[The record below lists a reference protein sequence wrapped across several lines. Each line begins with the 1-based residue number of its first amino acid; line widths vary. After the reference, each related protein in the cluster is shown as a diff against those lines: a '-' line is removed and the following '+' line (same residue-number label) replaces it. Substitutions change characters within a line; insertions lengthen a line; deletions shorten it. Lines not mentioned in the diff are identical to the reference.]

1 MNFPV
6 FISTYL
12 EEALTKAGFASV
24 DALSQIK
31 ASSDSKFG
39 DYQFNG
45 SMGLAKEAKVSPRKV
60 AEKIVEFFALP
71 DVLEPVEIAG
81 PGFLN
86 LRIRPQWLAEKIQ
99 EMAAD
104 PRLGVLKP
112 EKVKTFVIDFSSPN
126 VAKPMHVGHLRST
139 ILGDSLA
146 RTLRF
151 FGHTV
156 ITDNHLG
163 DWGTQ
168 FGIILHGY
176 KHMLDEK
183 AFQNEPVK
191 ELARLYVEVRK
202 LFKTPEEI
210 AKGIVDP
217 VQNACRDETA
227 KMHKG
232 DQTNLEL
239 WRKFMPV
246 CLGEIDL
253 VYQRLGVHF
262 DHTYGESFY
271 QPFLNK
277 VVQDLSASGLAR
289 ESEGALAIFLTED
302 ATPALVRKSDGAFT
316 YMTTDLATIQYR
328 VEQWK
333 PDAILYVVD
342 SRQSLHF
349 SQLFQIAQ
357 QWLGQQT
364 RLEHIS
370 FGSVLGADRKPIKT
384 RSGDAVASLDQL
396 LDEAVRLAKEVY
408 QAAYHQEGETQ
419 SKESLE
425 DLSRVGDVVGI
436 GAVKYADLCQNRTSD
451 YVFNWEKMMAMEGN
465 TATYMQYAYARNR
478 SIFRKGELN
487 PDNYRNALIPVLL
500 ETAEERGLALQLF
513 RFEEAL
519 TLALVDYKPSLITSY
534 LWDVAKAYS
543 VFFQNCPVLKAPNE
557 GIRQSRLLLCD
568 LTARVLKQ
576 GLELLG
582 ISVLEKM

>member
-86 LRIRPQWLAEKIQ
+86 LRIKTQWLAEKIQ
-99 EMAAD
+99 QMAAD

-210 AKGIVDP
+210 AKGVVDP

-289 ESEGALAIFLTED
+289 ESEGALAIFLNED
-302 ATPALVRKSDGAFT
+302 ATPALIRKSDGAFT

-425 DLSRVGDVVGI
+425 NLSRVGDVVGI

-487 PDNYRNALIPVLL
+487 PDNYRNASIPVLL
-500 ETAEERGLALQLF
+500 DTAEERGLALQLF

-582 ISVLEKM
+582 ISVLENM

>member
-12 EEALTKAGFASV
+12 EEALSKAGFSSADV
-24 DALSQIK
+24 LSQIK

-86 LRIRPQWLAEKIQ
+86 LRIKPQWLAQKIQ

-210 AKGIVDP
+210 AKGVIDP

-239 WRKFMPV
+239 WRKFMPL

-253 VYQRLGVHF
+253 VYQRLGVRF

-425 DLSRVGDVVGI
+425 DLNRVGDVVGI

-478 SIFRKGELN
+478 SIFRKGEFN
-487 PDNYRNALIPVLL
+487 PDNYRNASIPVLL
-500 ETAEERGLALQLF
+500 DTAEERGLALQLF
-513 RFEEAL
+513 RFEEAI

>member
-12 EEALTKAGFASV
+12 EEALSKAGFASV

-86 LRIRPQWLAEKIQ
+86 LRIKTQWLAEKIQ
-99 EMAAD
+99 QMAVD

-151 FGHTV
+151 LGHTV

-210 AKGIVDP
+210 AKGVVDP

-239 WRKFMPV
+239 WRKFMPL

-253 VYQRLGVHF
+253 VYQRLGVRF

-302 ATPALVRKSDGAFT
+302 ATPALV
-316 YMTTDLATIQYR
+316 
-328 VEQWK
+328 
-333 PDAILYVVD
+333 
-342 SRQSLHF
+342 
-349 SQLFQIAQ
+349 QI
-357 QWLGQQT
+357 G
-364 RLEHIS
+364 R
-370 FGSVLGADRKPIKT
+370 
-384 RSGDAVASLDQL
+384 ASC
-396 LDEAVRLAKEVY
+396 R
-408 QAAYHQEGETQ
+408 
-419 SKESLE
+419 
-425 DLSRVGDVVGI
+425 
-436 GAVKYADLCQNRTSD
+436 
-451 YVFNWEKMMAMEGN
+451 
-465 TATYMQYAYARNR
+465 
-478 SIFRKGELN
+478 
-487 PDNYRNALIPVLL
+487 
-500 ETAEERGLALQLF
+500 ER
-513 RFEEAL
+513 
-519 TLALVDYKPSLITSY
+519 
-534 LWDVAKAYS
+534 
-543 VFFQNCPVLKAPNE
+543 C
-557 GIRQSRLLLCD
+557 
-568 LTARVLKQ
+568 
-576 GLELLG
+576 
-582 ISVLEKM
+582 

>member
-1 MNFPV
+1 M
-6 FISTYL
+6 
-12 EEALTKAGFASV
+12 

-86 LRIRPQWLAEKIQ
+86 LRIKPQWLAEKIQ

-425 DLSRVGDVVGI
+425 DLDRVGDVVGI

-487 PDNYRNALIPVLL
+487 PDNYRNASIPVLL
-500 ETAEERGLALQLF
+500 DTVEERALALQLF

-543 VFFQNCPVLKAPNE
+543 GFFQNCPVLKAPNE

>member
-12 EEALTKAGFASV
+12 EKALSKAGFSSADV
-24 DALSQIK
+24 LSQIK

-86 LRIRPQWLAEKIQ
+86 LRIKPQWLAQKIQ

-151 FGHTV
+151 LGHTV

-176 KHMLDEK
+176 KNMLDEK

-210 AKGIVDP
+210 AKGVIDP

-239 WRKFMPV
+239 WRKFMPL

-253 VYQRLGVHF
+253 VYQRLGVRF

-277 VVQDLSASGLAR
+277 VVQDVSASGLAR

-408 QAAYHQEGETQ
+408 QGAYHQEGETQ

-425 DLSRVGDVVGI
+425 DLNRVGDVVGI

-478 SIFRKGELN
+478 SIFRKGEFN
-487 PDNYRNALIPVLL
+487 PDNYRNASIPVLL
-500 ETAEERGLALQLF
+500 DTAEERGLALQLF
-513 RFEEAL
+513 RFEEAI

>member
-1 MNFPV
+1 M
-6 FISTYL
+6 
-12 EEALTKAGFASV
+12 

-86 LRIRPQWLAEKIQ
+86 LRIKTQWLAEKIQ
-99 EMAAD
+99 QMAVD

-151 FGHTV
+151 LGHTV

-202 LFKTPEEI
+202 LFKSAEEI
-210 AKGIVDP
+210 AKGVIDP

-239 WRKFMPV
+239 WRKFMPL

-277 VVQDLSASGLAR
+277 VVQDLSSSGLAR

-425 DLSRVGDVVGI
+425 DLNRVGDVVGI

-478 SIFRKGELN
+478 SIFRKGEFN
-487 PDNYRNALIPVLL
+487 PDNYRNASIPVLL
-500 ETAEERGLALQLF
+500 DTAEERGLALQLF
-513 RFEEAL
+513 RFEEAI

>member
-1 MNFPV
+1 MDV
-6 FISTYL
+6 
-12 EEALTKAGFASV
+12 
-24 DALSQIK
+24 LSQIR
-31 ASSDSKFG
+31 ASTDSKFG

-45 SMGLAKEAKVSPRKV
+45 SMGLAKEAKIPPRKV

-71 DVLEPVEIAG
+71 EVLEPVEIAG

-86 LRIRPQWLAEKIQ
+86 LRIKAQWLAEKIQ
-99 EMAAD
+99 KMAAD
-104 PRLGVLKP
+104 PRLGVLTPK
-112 EKVKTFVIDFSSPN
+112 KIKTFVIDFSSPN

-176 KHMLDEK
+176 KNMLDEE
-183 AFQNEPVK
+183 AFKKEPVK

-210 AKGIVDP
+210 AKGVVDP

-227 KMHKG
+227 KLHKG

-253 VYQRLGVHF
+253 VYQRLGVKF

-271 QPFLNK
+271 QPFLDK
-277 VVQDLSASGLAR
+277 VVKDLSASGLAR

-302 ATPALVRKSDGAFT
+302 STPALVRKSDGAFT

-328 VEQWK
+328 VEKWK

-349 SQLFQIAQ
+349 SQLFQIAH

-364 RLEHIS
+364 HLEHVS

-384 RSGDAVASLDQL
+384 RSGDAVASLNQL

-487 PDNYRNALIPVLL
+487 PDSYRNDSIPVLL
-500 ETAEERGLALQLF
+500 DTAEERGLALQLF

-519 TLALVDYKPSLITSY
+519 TLALFDYKPSQITSY
-534 LWDVAKAYS
+534 LWDLAKAYS

-557 GIRQSRLLLCD
+557 GVRQSRLLLCD

>member
-12 EEALTKAGFASV
+12 EEALSKAGFSSADV
-24 DALSQIK
+24 LSQIK

-86 LRIRPQWLAEKIQ
+86 LRIKPQWLAQKIQ

-151 FGHTV
+151 LGHTV

-210 AKGIVDP
+210 AKGVIDP

-239 WRKFMPV
+239 WRKFMPL

-253 VYQRLGVHF
+253 VYQRLGVRF

-425 DLSRVGDVVGI
+425 DLNRVGDVVGI

-478 SIFRKGELN
+478 SIFRKGEFN
-487 PDNYRNALIPVLL
+487 PDNYRNASIPVLL
-500 ETAEERGLALQLF
+500 DTAEERGLALQLF
-513 RFEEAL
+513 RFEEAI
-519 TLALVDYKPSLITSY
+519 TFALVDYKPSLITSY

>member
-86 LRIRPQWLAEKIQ
+86 LRIKPQWLAQKIQ

-151 FGHTV
+151 LGHTV

-176 KHMLDEK
+176 KNMLDEK

-210 AKGIVDP
+210 AKGVIDP

-239 WRKFMPV
+239 WRKFMPL

-253 VYQRLGVHF
+253 VYQRLGVRF

-289 ESEGALAIFLTED
+289 ESEGALAIFLNED

-328 VEQWK
+328 AEQWK

-425 DLSRVGDVVGI
+425 DLNRVGDVVGI

-478 SIFRKGELN
+478 SIFRKGEFN
-487 PDNYRNALIPVLL
+487 PDNYRNASIPVLL
-500 ETAEERGLALQLF
+500 DTAEERGLALQLF
-513 RFEEAL
+513 RFEEAI

>member
-1 MNFPV
+1 M
-6 FISTYL
+6 
-12 EEALTKAGFASV
+12 

-86 LRIRPQWLAEKIQ
+86 LRIKTQWLAEKIQ
-99 EMAAD
+99 QMAVD

-151 FGHTV
+151 LGHTV

-210 AKGIVDP
+210 AKGVIDP

-239 WRKFMPV
+239 WRKFMPL

-277 VVQDLSASGLAR
+277 VVQDLSSSGLAR

-408 QAAYHQEGETQ
+408 QAAYHQDGETQ

-425 DLSRVGDVVGI
+425 DLDRVGDVVGI

-487 PDNYRNALIPVLL
+487 PDNYRNASIPVLL
-500 ETAEERGLALQLF
+500 DTVEERALALQLF

-543 VFFQNCPVLKAPNE
+543 GFFQNCPVLKAPNE

>member
-12 EEALTKAGFASV
+12 EEALSKAGFSSADV
-24 DALSQIK
+24 LSQIK

-60 AEKIVEFFALP
+60 AEKIVEFFSLP

-86 LRIRPQWLAEKIQ
+86 LRIKPQWLAQKIQ

-151 FGHTV
+151 LGHTV

-176 KHMLDEK
+176 KNMLDEK

-210 AKGIVDP
+210 AKGVIDP

-239 WRKFMPV
+239 WRKFMPL

-253 VYQRLGVHF
+253 VYQRLGVRF

-425 DLSRVGDVVGI
+425 DLNRVGDVVGI

-478 SIFRKGELN
+478 SIFRKGEFN
-487 PDNYRNALIPVLL
+487 PDNYRNASIPVLL
-500 ETAEERGLALQLF
+500 DTAEERGLALQLF
-513 RFEEAL
+513 RFEEAI

>member
-86 LRIRPQWLAEKIQ
+86 LRIKTQWLAEKIQ
-99 EMAAD
+99 QMAAD

-210 AKGIVDP
+210 AKGVVDP

-289 ESEGALAIFLTED
+289 ESEGALAIFLNED
-302 ATPALVRKSDGAFT
+302 ATPALIRKSDGAFT

-370 FGSVLGADRKPIKT
+370 FGSVLGSDRKPIKT

-487 PDNYRNALIPVLL
+487 PDNYRNASIPVLL
-500 ETAEERGLALQLF
+500 DTAEERGLALQLF

>member
-86 LRIRPQWLAEKIQ
+86 LRIKTQWLAEKIQ
-99 EMAAD
+99 QMAAD

-210 AKGIVDP
+210 AKGVVDP

-289 ESEGALAIFLTED
+289 ESEGALAIFLNED
-302 ATPALVRKSDGAFT
+302 ATPALIRKSDGAFT

-370 FGSVLGADRKPIKT
+370 FGSVLGSDRKPIKT

-487 PDNYRNALIPVLL
+487 PDNYRNASIPVLL

-519 TLALVDYKPSLITSY
+519 TFALVDYKPSLITSY

>member
-86 LRIRPQWLAEKIQ
+86 LRIKTQWLAEKIQ
-99 EMAAD
+99 QMAAD

-168 FGIILHGY
+168 FGIILYGY

-210 AKGIVDP
+210 AKGVVDP

-232 DQTNLEL
+232 DQTNLDL

-487 PDNYRNALIPVLL
+487 PDNYRNSSIPVLL
-500 ETAEERGLALQLF
+500 DTAEERGLALQLF

>member
-1 MNFPV
+1 
-6 FISTYL
+6 
-12 EEALTKAGFASV
+12 
-24 DALSQIK
+24 
-31 ASSDSKFG
+31 
-39 DYQFNG
+39 
-45 SMGLAKEAKVSPRKV
+45 
-60 AEKIVEFFALP
+60 
-71 DVLEPVEIAG
+71 
-81 PGFLN
+81 
-86 LRIRPQWLAEKIQ
+86 
-99 EMAAD
+99 
-104 PRLGVLKP
+104 
-112 EKVKTFVIDFSSPN
+112 
-126 VAKPMHVGHLRST
+126 
-139 ILGDSLA
+139 
-146 RTLRF
+146 
-151 FGHTV
+151 
-156 ITDNHLG
+156 
-163 DWGTQ
+163 
-168 FGIILHGY
+168 
-176 KHMLDEK
+176 
-183 AFQNEPVK
+183 
-191 ELARLYVEVRK
+191 
-202 LFKTPEEI
+202 
-210 AKGIVDP
+210 
-217 VQNACRDETA
+217 
-227 KMHKG
+227 
-232 DQTNLEL
+232 
-239 WRKFMPV
+239 
-246 CLGEIDL
+246 
-253 VYQRLGVHF
+253 
-262 DHTYGESFY
+262 
-271 QPFLNK
+271 
-277 VVQDLSASGLAR
+277 LAR

-302 ATPALVRKSDGAFT
+302 STPALVRKSDGAFT

-328 VEQWK
+328 VEKWK

-349 SQLFQIAQ
+349 SQLFQIAH

-364 RLEHIS
+364 HLEHVS

-487 PDNYRNALIPVLL
+487 PDSYRNDSIPVLL
-500 ETAEERGLALQLF
+500 DTAEERGLALQLF

-519 TLALVDYKPSLITSY
+519 TLALFDYKPSQITSY
-534 LWDVAKAYS
+534 LWDLAKAYS

-557 GIRQSRLLLCD
+557 GVRQSRLLLCD

>member
-86 LRIRPQWLAEKIQ
+86 LRIKPQWLAEKIQ

-112 EKVKTFVIDFSSPN
+112 DKVKTFVIDFSSPN

-176 KHMLDEK
+176 KNMLDEK

-210 AKGIVDP
+210 AKGVIDP

-253 VYQRLGVHF
+253 VYQRLGVRF

-302 ATPALVRKSDGAFT
+302 ATPALIRKSDGAFT

-425 DLSRVGDVVGI
+425 DLNRVGDVVGI

-500 ETAEERGLALQLF
+500 DTVEERALALQLF

>member
-12 EEALTKAGFASV
+12 EEALSKAGFSSADV
-24 DALSQIK
+24 LSQIK

-86 LRIRPQWLAEKIQ
+86 LRIKPQWLAQKIQ

-151 FGHTV
+151 LGHTV

-210 AKGIVDP
+210 AKGVIDP

-239 WRKFMPV
+239 WRKFMPL

-253 VYQRLGVHF
+253 VYQRLGVRF

-425 DLSRVGDVVGI
+425 DLNRVGDVVGI

-478 SIFRKGELN
+478 SIFRKGEFN
-487 PDNYRNALIPVLL
+487 PDNYRNASIPVLL
-500 ETAEERGLALQLF
+500 DTAEERGLALQLF
-513 RFEEAL
+513 RFEEAI

>member
-1 MNFPV
+1 
-6 FISTYL
+6 
-12 EEALTKAGFASV
+12 V

-86 LRIRPQWLAEKIQ
+86 LRIKTQWLAEKIQ
-99 EMAAD
+99 QMAVD

-151 FGHTV
+151 LGHTV

-210 AKGIVDP
+210 AKGVIDP

-239 WRKFMPV
+239 WRKFMPL

-253 VYQRLGVHF
+253 VYQRLGVRF

-425 DLSRVGDVVGI
+425 DLNRVGDVVGI

-478 SIFRKGELN
+478 SIFRKGEFN
-487 PDNYRNALIPVLL
+487 PDNYRNASIPVLL
-500 ETAEERGLALQLF
+500 DTAEERGLALQLF
-513 RFEEAL
+513 RFEEAI

>member
-6 FISTYL
+6 FISAYL

-86 LRIRPQWLAEKIQ
+86 LRIKTQWLAEKIQ
-99 EMAAD
+99 QMAAD

-168 FGIILHGY
+168 FGIILYGY

-289 ESEGALAIFLTED
+289 ESEGALAIFLNED
-302 ATPALVRKSDGAFT
+302 ATPALIRKSDGAFT

-396 LDEAVRLAKEVY
+396 LDEAVRLAKDVY

-425 DLSRVGDVVGI
+425 DLGRVGDVVGI

-487 PDNYRNALIPVLL
+487 PDNYRNASIPVLL
-500 ETAEERGLALQLF
+500 DTVEERGLALQLF

-543 VFFQNCPVLKAPNE
+543 GFFQNCPVLKAPNE
-557 GIRQSRLLLCD
+557 GVRQSRLLLCD

>member
-1 MNFPV
+1 M
-6 FISTYL
+6 
-12 EEALTKAGFASV
+12 

-60 AEKIVEFFALP
+60 AEKIVEFFAIP

-86 LRIRPQWLAEKIQ
+86 LRIKTQWLAGKIQ

-112 EKVKTFVIDFSSPN
+112 ERIKTFVIDFSSPN

-210 AKGIVDP
+210 AKGVVDP

-253 VYQRLGVHF
+253 VYQRLGVRF

-277 VVQDLSASGLAR
+277 VVQDLSSSGLAR
-289 ESEGALAIFLTED
+289 ESEGALAIFLNED
-302 ATPALVRKSDGAFT
+302 ATPALIRKSDGAFT

-349 SQLFQIAQ
+349 SQLFQIAE

-478 SIFRKGELN
+478 SIFRKGEFN
-487 PDNYRNALIPVLL
+487 PDNYRNASIPVLL
-500 ETAEERGLALQLF
+500 DTAEERGLALQLF

-576 GLELLG
+576 GLDLLG

>member
-1 MNFPV
+1 M
-6 FISTYL
+6 
-12 EEALTKAGFASV
+12 

-86 LRIRPQWLAEKIQ
+86 LRIKTQWLAEKIQ
-99 EMAAD
+99 QMAVD

-151 FGHTV
+151 LGHTV

-210 AKGIVDP
+210 AKGVIDP

-239 WRKFMPV
+239 WRKFMPL

-253 VYQRLGVHF
+253 VYQRLGVRF

-425 DLSRVGDVVGI
+425 DLNRVGDVVGI

-478 SIFRKGELN
+478 SIFRKGEFN
-487 PDNYRNALIPVLL
+487 PDNYRNASIPVLL
-500 ETAEERGLALQLF
+500 DTAEERGLALQLF
-513 RFEEAL
+513 RFEEAI

>member
-6 FISTYL
+6 FISKYL
-12 EEALTKAGFASV
+12 EEALTKAGFASI

-60 AEKIVEFFALP
+60 AEKIVESFALP

-86 LRIRPQWLAEKIQ
+86 LRIKPQWLAEKIQ

-183 AFQNEPVK
+183 AFQDEPVK

-210 AKGIVDP
+210 AKGVVDP

-289 ESEGALAIFLTED
+289 ESEGALAIFLNED

-328 VEQWK
+328 IEQWK

-487 PDNYRNALIPVLL
+487 PDNYRNSSIPVLL
-500 ETAEERGLALQLF
+500 DTAEERGLALQLF

-543 VFFQNCPVLKAPNE
+543 IFFQNCPVLKAPNE

>member
-6 FISTYL
+6 FISKYL
-12 EEALTKAGFASV
+12 EEALTKAGFASI

-86 LRIRPQWLAEKIQ
+86 LRIKTQWLAEKIQ

-210 AKGIVDP
+210 AKGVVDP

-232 DQTNLEL
+232 DQTNLDL

-289 ESEGALAIFLTED
+289 ESEGALAIFLNED

-408 QAAYHQEGETQ
+408 QAAYHQDGETQ

-500 ETAEERGLALQLF
+500 DTAEERGLALQLF

>member
-86 LRIRPQWLAEKIQ
+86 LRIKTQWLAEKIQ
-99 EMAAD
+99 QMAAD

-168 FGIILHGY
+168 FGIILYGY

-210 AKGIVDP
+210 AKGVVDP

-232 DQTNLEL
+232 DQTNLDL

-500 ETAEERGLALQLF
+500 DTAEERGLALQLF

>member
-1 MNFPV
+1 MDV
-6 FISTYL
+6 
-12 EEALTKAGFASV
+12 
-24 DALSQIK
+24 LSQIR
-31 ASSDSKFG
+31 ASTDSKFG

-45 SMGLAKEAKVSPRKV
+45 SMGLAKEAKIPPRKV

-71 DVLEPVEIAG
+71 EVLEPVEIAG

-86 LRIRPQWLAEKIQ
+86 LRIKAQWLAEKIQ
-99 EMAAD
+99 KMAAD
-104 PRLGVLKP
+104 PRLGVLTPK
-112 EKVKTFVIDFSSPN
+112 KIKTFVIDFSSPN

-176 KHMLDEK
+176 KNMLDEE
-183 AFQNEPVK
+183 AFKKEPVK

-210 AKGIVDP
+210 AKGVVDP

-227 KMHKG
+227 KLHKG

-253 VYQRLGVHF
+253 VYQRLGVKF

-271 QPFLNK
+271 QPFLDK
-277 VVQDLSASGLAR
+277 VVKDLSASGLAR

-302 ATPALVRKSDGAFT
+302 STPALVRKSDGAFT

-328 VEQWK
+328 VEKWK

-349 SQLFQIAQ
+349 SQLFQIAH

-364 RLEHIS
+364 HLEHVS

-487 PDNYRNALIPVLL
+487 PDSYRNDSIPVLL
-500 ETAEERGLALQLF
+500 DTAEERGLALQLF

-519 TLALVDYKPSLITSY
+519 TLALFDYKPSQITSY
-534 LWDVAKAYS
+534 LWDLAKAYS

-557 GIRQSRLLLCD
+557 GVRQSRLLLCD

>member
-12 EEALTKAGFASV
+12 EEALTKAGFASSDV
-24 DALSQIK
+24 LSQIK

-45 SMGLAKEAKVSPRKV
+45 SMGLAKEARVSPRKV

-86 LRIRPQWLAEKIQ
+86 LRIKTQWLAGKIQ

-176 KHMLDEK
+176 KNMLDEK

-210 AKGIVDP
+210 AKGVVDP

-232 DQTNLEL
+232 DLTNLEL

-289 ESEGALAIFLTED
+289 ESEGALAIFLNED
-302 ATPALVRKSDGAFT
+302 ATPALIRKSDGAFT

-487 PDNYRNALIPVLL
+487 PDNYRNASIPVLL
-500 ETAEERGLALQLF
+500 DTVEERALALQLF

-543 VFFQNCPVLKAPNE
+543 GFFQNCPVLKAPNE
-557 GIRQSRLLLCD
+557 GVRQSRLLLCD

>member
-6 FISTYL
+6 FISAYL

-86 LRIRPQWLAEKIQ
+86 LRIKTQWLAEKIQ
-99 EMAAD
+99 QMAAD

-168 FGIILHGY
+168 FGIILYGY

-210 AKGIVDP
+210 AKGVIDH

-289 ESEGALAIFLTED
+289 ESEGALAIFLNED
-302 ATPALVRKSDGAFT
+302 ATPALIRKSDGAFT

-396 LDEAVRLAKEVY
+396 LDEAVRLAKDVY

-425 DLSRVGDVVGI
+425 DLGRVGDVVGI

-487 PDNYRNALIPVLL
+487 PDNYRNASIPVLL
-500 ETAEERGLALQLF
+500 DTVEERGLALQLF

-543 VFFQNCPVLKAPNE
+543 GFFQNCPVLKAPNE
-557 GIRQSRLLLCD
+557 GVRQSRLLLCD

>member
-1 MNFPV
+1 M
-6 FISTYL
+6 
-12 EEALTKAGFASV
+12 
-24 DALSQIK
+24 
-31 ASSDSKFG
+31 
-39 DYQFNG
+39 
-45 SMGLAKEAKVSPRKV
+45 
-60 AEKIVEFFALP
+60 
-71 DVLEPVEIAG
+71 
-81 PGFLN
+81 
-86 LRIRPQWLAEKIQ
+86 
-99 EMAAD
+99 
-104 PRLGVLKP
+104 
-112 EKVKTFVIDFSSPN
+112 
-126 VAKPMHVGHLRST
+126 
-139 ILGDSLA
+139 
-146 RTLRF
+146 
-151 FGHTV
+151 
-156 ITDNHLG
+156 
-163 DWGTQ
+163 
-168 FGIILHGY
+168 
-176 KHMLDEK
+176 
-183 AFQNEPVK
+183 
-191 ELARLYVEVRK
+191 
-202 LFKTPEEI
+202 
-210 AKGIVDP
+210 
-217 VQNACRDETA
+217 
-227 KMHKG
+227 
-232 DQTNLEL
+232 
-239 WRKFMPV
+239 
-246 CLGEIDL
+246 
-253 VYQRLGVHF
+253 
-262 DHTYGESFY
+262 
-271 QPFLNK
+271 
-277 VVQDLSASGLAR
+277 
-289 ESEGALAIFLTED
+289 
-302 ATPALVRKSDGAFT
+302 
-316 YMTTDLATIQYR
+316 
-328 VEQWK
+328 
-333 PDAILYVVD
+333 
-342 SRQSLHF
+342 HF

-370 FGSVLGADRKPIKT
+370 FGSVLGSDRKPIKT

-487 PDNYRNALIPVLL
+487 PDNYRNASIPVLL

-519 TLALVDYKPSLITSY
+519 TFALVDYKPSLITSY

>member
-1 MNFPV
+1 M
-6 FISTYL
+6 
-12 EEALTKAGFASV
+12 

-31 ASSDSKFG
+31 ASSDPKFG

-86 LRIRPQWLAEKIQ
+86 LRIKTQWLAGKIQ

-112 EKVKTFVIDFSSPN
+112 VKVKTFVIDFSSPN

-139 ILGDSLA
+139 ILGDSLS

-176 KHMLDEK
+176 KNMLDEK

-210 AKGIVDP
+210 AKGVVDP

-289 ESEGALAIFLTED
+289 ESEGALAIFLNED
-302 ATPALVRKSDGAFT
+302 ATPALIRKSDGAFT

-357 QWLGQQT
+357 QWLGKQT
-364 RLEHIS
+364 CLEHIS

-419 SKESLE
+419 SKESLD
-425 DLSRVGDVVGI
+425 DLGRVGDVVGI

-478 SIFRKGELN
+478 SIFRKGDFN
-487 PDNYRNALIPVLL
+487 PDNYRNASIPVLL
-500 ETAEERGLALQLF
+500 DTAEERSLALQLF

>member
-12 EEALTKAGFASV
+12 EEALSKAGFSSADV
-24 DALSQIK
+24 LSQIK

-86 LRIRPQWLAEKIQ
+86 LRIKPQWLAQKIQ

-151 FGHTV
+151 LGHTV

-168 FGIILHGY
+168 FGIILQGY

-210 AKGIVDP
+210 AKGVVDP

-239 WRKFMPV
+239 WRKFMPL

-253 VYQRLGVHF
+253 VYQRLGVRF

-289 ESEGALAIFLTED
+289 ESEGALAIFLNED

-425 DLSRVGDVVGI
+425 DLNRVGDVVGI

-478 SIFRKGELN
+478 SIFRKGEFN
-487 PDNYRNALIPVLL
+487 PDNYRNASIPVLL
-500 ETAEERGLALQLF
+500 DTAEERGLALQLF
-513 RFEEAL
+513 RFEEAI
-519 TLALVDYKPSLITSY
+519 TLALIDYKPSLITSY

-557 GIRQSRLLLCD
+557 GVRQSRLLLCD

>member
-12 EEALTKAGFASV
+12 EEALSKAGFASV

-86 LRIRPQWLAEKIQ
+86 LRIKTQWLAEKIQ
-99 EMAAD
+99 QMAVD

-151 FGHTV
+151 LGHTV

-210 AKGIVDP
+210 AKGVIDP

-239 WRKFMPV
+239 WRKFMPL

-277 VVQDLSASGLAR
+277 VVQDLSSSGLAR

-425 DLSRVGDVVGI
+425 DLNRVGDVVGI

-478 SIFRKGELN
+478 SIFRKGEFN
-487 PDNYRNALIPVLL
+487 PDNYRNASIPVLL
-500 ETAEERGLALQLF
+500 DTAEERGLALQLF
-513 RFEEAL
+513 RFEEAI

>member
-12 EEALTKAGFASV
+12 EKALSKAGFSSADV
-24 DALSQIK
+24 LSQIK

-86 LRIRPQWLAEKIQ
+86 LRIKPQWLAQKIQ

-151 FGHTV
+151 LGHTV

-176 KHMLDEK
+176 KNMLDEK

-210 AKGIVDP
+210 AKGVIDP

-239 WRKFMPV
+239 WRKFMPL

-253 VYQRLGVHF
+253 VYQRLGVRF

-425 DLSRVGDVVGI
+425 DLNRVGDVVGI

-478 SIFRKGELN
+478 SIFRKGEFN
-487 PDNYRNALIPVLL
+487 PDNYRNASIPVLL
-500 ETAEERGLALQLF
+500 DTAEERGLALQLF
-513 RFEEAL
+513 RFEEAI

>member
-12 EEALTKAGFASV
+12 EEALSKAGFSSADV
-24 DALSQIK
+24 LSQIK

-86 LRIRPQWLAEKIQ
+86 LRIKPQWLAQKIQ

-151 FGHTV
+151 LGHTV

-176 KHMLDEK
+176 KNMLDEK

-210 AKGIVDP
+210 AKGVIDP

-239 WRKFMPV
+239 WRKFMPL

-253 VYQRLGVHF
+253 VYQRLGVRF

-289 ESEGALAIFLTED
+289 ESEGALAIFLNED

-328 VEQWK
+328 AEQWK

-425 DLSRVGDVVGI
+425 DLNRVGDVVGI

-478 SIFRKGELN
+478 SIFRKGEFN
-487 PDNYRNALIPVLL
+487 PDNYRNASIPVLL
-500 ETAEERGLALQLF
+500 DTAEERALALQLF

>member
-1 MNFPV
+1 MNFPA
-6 FISTYL
+6 FISTHL

-86 LRIRPQWLAEKIQ
+86 LRIKPQWLARKIQ

-112 EKVKTFVIDFSSPN
+112 DKVKTFVIDFSSPN

-210 AKGIVDP
+210 AKGVVDP

-271 QPFLNK
+271 HPFLNK

-289 ESEGALAIFLTED
+289 ESEGALAIFLNED
-302 ATPALVRKSDGAFT
+302 ATPALIRKSDGAFT

-478 SIFRKGELN
+478 SIFRKGEFN
-487 PDNYRNALIPVLL
+487 PDNYRNASIPVLL
-500 ETAEERGLALQLF
+500 DTAEERALALQLF

-543 VFFQNCPVLKAPNE
+543 VFFQNCPVLKAPTE

>member
-1 MNFPV
+1 M
-6 FISTYL
+6 
-12 EEALTKAGFASV
+12 

-86 LRIRPQWLAEKIQ
+86 LRIKPQWLAEKIQ

>member
-1 MNFPV
+1 MNFPL

-12 EEALTKAGFASV
+12 EEALSKAGFASV
-24 DALSQIK
+24 DILSQIR
-31 ASSDSKFG
+31 ASTDSKFG

-45 SMGLAKEAKVSPRKV
+45 SMGLAKEAKIPPRKV

-71 DVLEPVEIAG
+71 EFLEPVEIAG

-86 LRIRPQWLAEKIQ
+86 LRIKPQWLAGKIQ

-104 PRLGVLKP
+104 PRLGVLQP
-112 EKVKTFVIDFSSPN
+112 AKVKTFVIDFSSPN

-168 FGIILHGY
+168 FGIILYGY
-176 KHMLDEK
+176 KHMLDEE
-183 AFQNEPVK
+183 AFKREPVK

-202 LFKTPEEI
+202 LFKTAEEI
-210 AKGIVDP
+210 AKGVVDP

-246 CLGEIDL
+246 CLSEIDL
-253 VYQRLGVHF
+253 IYQRLGVRF
-262 DHTYGESFY
+262 DYTYGESFY

-302 ATPALVRKSDGAFT
+302 STPALVRKSDGAFT

-328 VEQWK
+328 VERWH

-349 SQLFQIAQ
+349 SQLFQIAH

-364 RLEHIS
+364 RLEHVS

-425 DLSRVGDVVGI
+425 DLNRVGEVVGI

-478 SIFRKGELN
+478 SIFRKGGFN
-487 PDNYRNALIPVLL
+487 PDDYRNSSIPVLL

-519 TLALVDYKPSLITSY
+519 TLSLVDYKPSQITLY
-534 LWDVAKAYS
+534 LWDLAKAYS

-557 GIRQSRLLLCD
+557 EIRQSRLLLCD

>member
-86 LRIRPQWLAEKIQ
+86 LRIKTQWLAEKIQ
-99 EMAAD
+99 QMAVD

-151 FGHTV
+151 LGHTV

-210 AKGIVDP
+210 AKGVIDP

-239 WRKFMPV
+239 WRKFMPL

-253 VYQRLGVHF
+253 VYQRLGVRF

-289 ESEGALAIFLTED
+289 ESEGALAIFLNED
-302 ATPALVRKSDGAFT
+302 ATPALIRKSDGAFT

-425 DLSRVGDVVGI
+425 DLNRVGDVVGI

-478 SIFRKGELN
+478 SIFRKGEFN
-487 PDNYRNALIPVLL
+487 PDNYRNASIPVLL
-500 ETAEERGLALQLF
+500 DTAEERGLALQLF
-513 RFEEAL
+513 RFEEAI